1 MGEVRTKKQKKKI
14 EYTFDQAKVDHVIGW
29 IETYCTHP
37 VGDLQGHPL
46 VIPEW
51 YKADFIRPFFGWKK
65 PNGKRRYQEAY
76 LEIGSGNAKSTL
88 GTAVALYFLCAD
100 GQMSPRVYSVAGS
113 REQAGIIFNAAKI
126 MVQQNE
132 DLSSA
137 ISIFQTSLVIKS
149 EFGMGIF
156 KALSADMKLQEGLNP
171 TAVLLDETHVQ
182 KNGDLYNGLKKNF
195 PKRAEPAFISM
206 TTAGVKYTWA
216 EEVHD
221 KAVKVRDGL
230 INAPGFLSIIYA
242 ADLDG
247 DDFDEAQWKMA
258 NPGWDYLNIELLR
271 QEAEDAKESSTGL
284 SAFRR
289 YHLNKWVGAKVQWLS
304 DDLWMRGTAGEEV
317 RIEDLKGR
325 HCMVGTDFGS
335 TRDTTAAVFVFPPIK
350 PGERW
355 KVLTRIYMPEPTLLK
370 RIDQDMWQFLDWK
383 DQGYLITTPLKLQD
397 YETIR
402 QDIEMIGRYCVIDMI
417 AYDAWNANETV
428 QYLEAAGL
436 KMMAY
441 GLGHKYTN
449 APMDKIESLLTQDM
463 IEHSGHPVLRWMNSN
478 TEAEMKGQ
486 LKRPTKSSEK
496 ANNDGM
502 VALIV
507 AIGAW
512 IILQSEPPKPE
523 RDFTNVIKRPPPTI
537 KT

>member
-1 MGEVRTKKQKKKI
+1 MSAQKIRIKSKKS
-14 EYTFDQAKVDHVIGW
+14 ESPGSYWFDQAKVDHVISW

-37 VGDLQGHPL
+37 VGDLQGKPL
-46 VIPEW
+46 IIPEW
-51 YKADFIRPFFGWKK
+51 YKRDFIAPFFGWKK
-65 PNGKRRYQEAY
+65 PNGKRKHQEAY

-88 GTAVALYFLCAD
+88 GTAVAIYFLCAD

-132 DLSSA
+132 DLSAA
-137 ISIFQTSLVIKS
+137 IQIFQTSLVIKS

-171 TAVLLDETHVQ
+171 TVVLLDETHVQ
-182 KNGDLYNGLKKNF
+182 KDGSLYNGLKKNF

-206 TTAGVKYTWA
+206 TTAGIKYTWA
-216 EEVHD
+216 EELHD
-221 KAVKVRDGL
+221 KAVKVRDGV
-230 INAPGFLSIIYA
+230 ISAPGFLSIIYA

-247 DDFDEAQWKMA
+247 DDFDEEQWKMA
-258 NPGWDYLNIELLR
+258 NPGWDYLNLDLLR

-304 DDLWMRGTAGEEV
+304 DDLWMRGTAGELV
-317 RIEDLKGR
+317 RVEDLKGR
-325 HCMVGTDFGS
+325 HCYVGLDLGS
-335 TRDTTAAVFVFPPIK
+335 KKDTTAAIFVFPPVAK
-350 PGERW
+350 GERW
-355 KVLTRIYMPEPTLLK
+355 NIITRIYLPEPTLLK
-370 RIDQDMWQFLDWK
+370 RVDNEAWQFIDWR
-383 DQGYLITTPLKLQD
+383 DQGYILTTPSELQD
-397 YETIR
+397 YEFIRKDIDTIGK
-402 QDIEMIGRYCVIDMI
+402 ICVIDSI

-436 KMMAY
+436 KMEAY
-441 GLGHKYTN
+441 GLQYKYTN
-449 APMDKIESLLTQDM
+449 APMDKLESLLTEHK

-478 TEAEMKGQ
+478 CEAEMKGEF
-486 LKRPTKSSEK
+486 KRPVKSSAGAK
-496 ANNDGM
+496 IDGM

-507 AIGAW
+507 AIGMW
-512 IILQSEPPKPE
+512 IIDQSEPIKKARE
-523 RDFTNVIKRPPPTI
+523 IVVSIKRPT
-537 KT
+537 

>member
-1 MGEVRTKKQKKKI
+1 MGSSIAAKPGKKGAKKI

-37 VGDLQGHPL
+37 VGDLQGQPL
-46 VIPEW
+46 IIPEW
-51 YKADFIRPFFGWKK
+51 YKRDFIAPFFGWKK
-65 PNGKRRYQEAY
+65 PNGKRKHQEAY

-113 REQAGIIFNAAKI
+113 RDQAGIIFNAAKI

-132 DLSSA
+132 DLSAA
-137 ISIFQTSLVIKS
+137 IQIFQTSLVIKS

-171 TAVLLDETHVQ
+171 TAVLMDETHVQ
-182 KNGDLYNGLKKNF
+182 KDGNLYNGLKKNF

-206 TTAGVKYTWA
+206 TTAGIKYTWA
-216 EEVHD
+216 EELHD
-221 KAVKVRDGL
+221 KAVKVRDGQL
-230 INAPGFLSIIYA
+230 NAPGFLSIIYA

-247 DDFDEAQWKMA
+247 DDFDEEQWKLA

-284 SAFRR
+284 AAFRR
-289 YHLNKWVGAKVQWLS
+289 YHLNKWTGAKVQWLS

-325 HCMVGTDFGS
+325 HCYVGLDMGS
-335 TRDTTAAVFVFPPIK
+335 KHDTTAAVFAFPPIK
-350 PGERW
+350 SGERW
-355 KVLTRIYMPEPTLLK
+355 KILTRIYLPEPTLVK
-370 RIDQDMWQFLDWK
+370 RVDNEAWQFVDWK
-383 DQGYLITTPLKLQD
+383 DQGYIITTPREMQD
-397 YETIR
+397 YESIR
-402 QDIEMIGRYCVIDMI
+402 ADIESIGKQCVIDMI

-436 KMMAY
+436 KMLPY
-441 GLGHKYTN
+441 GMGFKYMN
-449 APMDKIESLLTQDM
+449 APMDKLESLVRDAM
-463 IEHSGHPVLRWMNSN
+463 IEHSGNPVLRWMNTN
-478 TEAEMKGQ
+478 TEAEMNGDM
-486 LKRPTKSSEK
+486 KRPTKSSDK
-496 ANNDGM
+496 ARIDGM

-507 AIGAW
+507 AIGCW
-512 IILQSEPPKPE
+512 IILQAEPVKHPRE
-523 RDFTNVIKRPPPTI
+523 IIVSIKRQ
-537 KT
+537 